1 MLVGNAGTGKSTCYK
16 ILAQAHTFMN
26 TCKEKGFQ
34 QTSYK
39 VLNPKSISMGE
50 MYGEVDPYTQEWV
63 DGLASSIIREVNTP
77 RIDDP

>member
-16 ILAQAHTFMN
+16 ILAQAHTYMN
-26 TCKEKGFQ
+26 SCKEKGFQ

-50 MYGEVDPYTQEWV
+50 MYG
-63 DGLASSIIREVNTP
+63 
-77 RIDDP
+77 